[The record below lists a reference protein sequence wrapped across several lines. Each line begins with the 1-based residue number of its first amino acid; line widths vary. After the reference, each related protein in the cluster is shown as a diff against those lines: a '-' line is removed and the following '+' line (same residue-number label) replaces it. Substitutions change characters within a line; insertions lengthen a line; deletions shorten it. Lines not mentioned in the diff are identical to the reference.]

1 MIRSA
6 ASINNLPIAGKL
18 AAIVAVPLIALL
30 IVSTIEVVHGWRSY
44 KTLGDLQQLIGTS
57 EGIGGLVHELQKERG
72 RTSGF
77 MASDRTADLA
87 GMLGQ
92 QRQETDT
99 ALGVFLDATAVFSED
114 HGNAE
119 FDEFGELLNVAE
131 TRLEALAL
139 VRREV
144 DSGTI
149 ARADAI
155 KAYSHAVGTLI
166 EMVNAIS
173 RAAHDEYIERQLLAQ
188 LALMQLKESAGIER
202 AMGAAAFGAGEA
214 VETVHTRM
222 MRLIGR
228 QDQAIVDVRE
238 LATPEQVGLLEAALS
253 PERLQEFLRLRQQVA
268 TAPFGGVLD
277 TADGKAW
284 FAASTARIDD
294 LRALERTIIADIARL
309 TDETREGARR
319 TLVWWIVEELA
330 VLVLC
335 LGLAI
340 FVLRATV
347 RPLLQMTSAMQ
358 ALSKGDLDVSVGDT
372 SRRDEIGSMAQALEH
387 FRKQAVEAEAARV
400 ERRAERER
408 AEQARHQALQ
418 SMAESIERETG
429 VSVATASETSA
440 RMESSAQEMIQAS
453 EAVQSEA
460 QAVSS
465 AAELAQA
472 TAQAVASASEQLT
485 ASIGEIAQQV
495 GQATTATATT
505 VEMGGQARARL
516 EALSQAVNEIGAV
529 AELIA
534 GIAEQT
540 NLLALNATIEA
551 ARAGEAGKGFAVVA
565 GEVKALANQTASS
578 TEQINQRIS
587 EVQSMTAQAVE
598 AMGEVTGNIAQ
609 IDEVTTAIAGAVEQQ
624 RAATGE
630 IARNVQ
636 ETSTAAQNVSE
647 RISIVS
653 AQATQS
659 GEQAQGVGAL
669 AGELHDNVALMQ
681 RSLAEVVQSSLR
693 EADSSGTTEQETAA

>member
-1 MIRSA
+1 MVRSA
-6 ASINNLPIAGKL
+6 VSINNLPIAGKL

-30 IVSTIEVVHGWRSY
+30 AISTIEVVHGWHSY

-57 EGIGGLVHELQKERG
+57 EGIGELVHELQKERG

-77 MASDRTADLA
+77 MASDRAADLA
-87 GMLGQ
+87 EALGQ
-92 QRQETDT
+92 QRQGTDA
-99 ALGVFLDATAVFSED
+99 ALLVFRDATAVFLEEPES
-114 HGNAE
+114 G
-119 FDEFGELLNVAE
+119 EFGE
-131 TRLEALAL
+131 RLEAAETQLETVQL
-139 VRREV
+139 VRQEI
-144 DSGTI
+144 DNGTI

-155 KAYSHAVGTLI
+155 AAYSHAVGTLI

-173 RAAHDEYIERQLLAQ
+173 RVAHDEHIERQLLAQ

-202 AMGAAAFGAGEA
+202 AMGAAAYGAGEA
-214 VETVHTRM
+214 VQAVHTRM
-222 MRLIGR
+222 MKLIGR
-228 QDQAIVDVRE
+228 QDQATIDVRE
-238 LATPEQVGLLEAALS
+238 LATPEQVESLDAALS
-253 PERLQEFLRLRQQVA
+253 PERLQDFLRLREQVA
-268 TAPFGGVLD
+268 NAPFGGVLD

-294 LRALERTIIADIARL
+294 LRALERSLIADIALL
-309 TDETREGARR
+309 TEETRQDAGSV
-319 TLVWWIVEELA
+319 LVWWIVEELA

-335 LGLAI
+335 IGLAI
-340 FVLRATV
+340 YVLRATV

-358 ALSKGDLDVSVGDT
+358 ALSQGELDVSVGDT
-372 SRRDEIGSMAQALEH
+372 SRRDEIGEMARALDH
-387 FRKQAVEAEAARV
+387 FRAEAIEAEAARV

-408 AEQARHQALQ
+408 AEQARQQALQ
-418 SMAESIERETG
+418 TMAESIERETG

-440 RMESSAQEMIQAS
+440 RMEASAQEMIQAS

-460 QAVSS
+460 QTVSS
-465 AAELAQA
+465 AADLAQA

-505 VEMGGQARARL
+505 VEIGGQARERL

-587 EVQSMTAQAVE
+587 EVQNMTAQAVE
-598 AMGEVTGNIAQ
+598 AMGKVTGNIAQ

-636 ETSTAAQNVSE
+636 ETSAAAQNVSE

-659 GEQAQGVGAL
+659 GQQAQGVGAL

-681 RSLAEVVQSSLR
+681 RSLTEVVQSSLR
-693 EADSSGTTEQETAA
+693 EASTGGSSEQETAA

>member
-6 ASINNLPIAGKL
+6 VSINNLPIAGKL

-30 IVSTIEVVHGWRSY
+30 VISTIEVVHGWRVY
-44 KTLGDLQQLIGTS
+44 KTLGDLQQLTGTN

-77 MASDRTADLA
+77 MAADRAADLA
-87 GMLGQ
+87 GALEQ
-92 QRQETDT
+92 QRREADA
-99 ALGVFLDATAVFSED
+99 ALQVFRDATAVFSGD
-114 HGNAE
+114 PGTADFAE
-119 FDEFGELLNVAE
+119 FVELLEVAE
-131 TRLEALAL
+131 TRLEALQL

-144 DSGTI
+144 DNGTI

-155 KAYSHAVGTLI
+155 GAYSRAVGTLI

-173 RAAHDEYIERQLLAQ
+173 RVAHDEYIERQLLAK

-202 AMGAAAFGAGEA
+202 AMGAAAYGAGEA
-214 VETVHTRM
+214 VQAVHTRM
-222 MRLIGR
+222 MQLIGR
-228 QDQAIVDVRE
+228 QDQAIVDVQE
-238 LATPEQVGLLEAALS
+238 LATPQQVEALDAALN
-253 PERLQEFLRLRQQVA
+253 PERLRDFLRLRQQVA
-268 TAPFGGVLD
+268 NAPFGGVLD
-277 TADGKAW
+277 VTEGKAW

-294 LRALERTIIADIARL
+294 LRALERTMIADIALL
-309 TDETREGARR
+309 TEETRQTAASV
-319 TLVWWIVEELA
+319 LLWWIVEEVA
-330 VLVLC
+330 VLILC
-335 LGLAI
+335 VGLAI

-347 RPLLQMTSAMQ
+347 KPLLHMTSAMQ
-358 ALSKGDLDVSVGDT
+358 ALSQGDLDVSVGDT
-372 SRRDEIGSMAQALEH
+372 LRRDEIGSMARALEH
-387 FRKQAVEAEAARV
+387 FRMEAVDAEAARV
-400 ERRAERER
+400 ERRTERER

-418 SMAESIERETG
+418 TMAESIERETG

-440 RMESSAQEMIQAS
+440 RMEASAKEMIQAS

-460 QAVSS
+460 QTVSS

-505 VEMGGQARARL
+505 VEIGGQARDRL

-578 TEQINQRIS
+578 TEQINLRIS

-636 ETSTAAQNVSE
+636 ETSAAAQNVSE

-681 RSLAEVVQSSLR
+681 RSLTEVVQSSLR
-693 EADSSGTTEQETAA
+693 EAGSGGSAEQETAA